1 MHLRAGGAIRAVR
14 GKIEVERGRITPVHT
29 DVADPLVVAALA
41 ATGTNAPVG
50 FGGVSD
56 LFHVRD
62 VPGIVLGPGLPEQ
75 SHVADE
81 WIAESAVERAVGV
94 YERLAREYLR

>member
-1 MHLRAGGAIRAVR
+1 VLRN
-14 GKIEVERGRITPVHT
+14 RITPVWT
-29 DVADPLVVAALA
+29 DPADPLVLAALE
-41 ATGTNAPVG
+41 ATGTKEPVG

-62 VPGIVLGPGLPEQ
+62 VPGVVLGPGLPEQ

-81 WIAESAVERAVGV
+81 WIEESAVLAAVPV
-94 YERLAREYLR
+94 YERLARAWLR